1 MERGTAVRAVV
12 RVLAPYIGDTMA
24 RSATEA
30 HCQRLGISGERVTP
44 EQLDGLLAKLGSGLN
59 VFIGREKSATV
70 IDEARAALASLEA
83 AS

>member
-70 IDEARAALASLEA
+70 IDEVRAALASLEA